1 MQRLANV
8 ANRVWSALML
18 VQKAATAGEI
28 EQRQAYQ
35 RRAGPPPWRFE
46 DGFTTARHTI

>member
-8 ANRVWSALML
+8 ANRIWCAMVL

-28 EQRQAYQ
+28 EQRQAKQ
-35 RRAGPPPWRFE
+35 HRAGPPPWCFE
-46 DGFTTARHTI
+46 DVFTTARHTI

>member
-8 ANRVWSALML
+8 ANRIWRAMVL

-28 EQRQAYQ
+28 EQRQANQ
-35 RRAGPPPWRFE
+35 HGAGPPWRFE
-46 DGFTTARHTI
+46 GVFTTARHTI